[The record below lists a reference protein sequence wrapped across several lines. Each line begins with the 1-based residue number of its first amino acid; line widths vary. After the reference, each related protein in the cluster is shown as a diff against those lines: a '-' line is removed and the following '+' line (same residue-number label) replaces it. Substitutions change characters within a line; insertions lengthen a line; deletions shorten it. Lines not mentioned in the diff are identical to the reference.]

1 MCCVGWAADQMGDS
15 TDCGSDVDAFHC
27 CSIEWYIHACLY
39 YYVVIG
45 TVSHSIDKTYE
56 LSL

>member
-15 TDCGSDVDAFHC
+15 NGVGSGVDVFHC
-27 CSIEWYIHACLY
+27 CSIEWYIHVCLY